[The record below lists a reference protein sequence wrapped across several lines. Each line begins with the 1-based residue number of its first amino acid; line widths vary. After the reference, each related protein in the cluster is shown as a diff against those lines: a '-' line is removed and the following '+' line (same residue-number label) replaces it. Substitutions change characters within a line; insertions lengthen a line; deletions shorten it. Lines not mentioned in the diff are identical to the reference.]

1 MCGLDENGGPVRL
14 PSGSGS
20 RQRAS
25 KNAREFRD
33 GVHRR
38 RGSGNC
44 PLRAGRHRAYSLARY
59 LPTRRPKVT
68 VRPQAMPVD
77 RLG

>member
-1 MCGLDENGGPVRL
+1 MKTAD
-14 PSGSGS
+14 PSGCPPAAGAGRGQQKS
-20 RQRAS
+20 
-25 KNAREFRD
+25 AREFRD